1 MNCEEA
7 RTHFVD
13 YWRGALDDSAFDFHA
28 HLSSCDQCRSEAEE
42 LRGLWGSLEQLPE
55 ESPSQRLRTQFYD
68 ALRQERQRLSDR
80 QHRFWWSRHPVFQ
93 VAFGMAILLIGVAIG
108 HFSSG
113 QTQNHTEVA
122 QLRGE
127 VENMRQMVTL
137 SLLQQQ
143 NASDRLRGVN
153 WSYRVEPSDPEV
165 LGALL
170 TTVNHD
176 PNVNV
181 RLAAVD
187 ALRKFSDSPVGR
199 TGLVQALGKQDSP
212 LVQIAILDQ
221 IVDLREKGAATSVKF
236 LLSKQDLN
244 PDVKQR
250 AEWALRQI
258 Q

>member
-7 RTHFVD
+7 RTRFVD
-13 YWRGALDDSAFDFHA
+13 YWRGALDESAFDFHA
-28 HLSSCDQCRSEAEE
+28 HLSSCEHCRAEAEQ
-42 LRGLWGSLEQLPE
+42 LRNLWTTLDQLPE
-55 ESPSQRLRTQFYD
+55 ESPSNRLRVRFYD
-68 ALRQERQRLSDR
+68 SLREWRQRESDR
-80 QHRFWWSRHPVFQ
+80 RERFWWSRQPAFQ
-93 VAFGMAILLIGVAIG
+93 VAFGLAILVIGAGIG
-108 HFSSG
+108 HFTAGRGSS
-113 QTQNHTEVA
+113 EVA

-127 VENMRQMVTL
+127 VYNMRQMVTL

-143 NASDRLRGVN
+143 NATDRLRGVN
-153 WSYRVEPSDPEV
+153 WSYRVEQSDPEV

-176 PNVNV
+176 PNINV

-187 ALRKFSDSPVGR
+187 ALRNFSDSPVGR
-199 TGLVQALGKQDSP
+199 KGLVQALGKQDSP

-221 IVDLREKGAATSVKF
+221 IVELHEKAGAQSIKF
-236 LLSKQDLN
+236 LLSTKDLN

>member
-7 RTHFVD
+7 RTRFVD
-13 YWRGALDDSAFDFHA
+13 YWRGTLDEPAFDFHA
-28 HLSSCDQCRSEAEE
+28 HLSSCERCRAEAEE
-42 LRGLWGSLEQLPE
+42 LRGLWGSLERLPE
-55 ESPSQRLRTQFYD
+55 ESPSQRLRLRFYES
-68 ALRQERQRLSDR
+68 LREWRQRESDR
-80 QHRFWWSRHPVFQ
+80 QHRFWWSLHPSFQ
-93 VAFGMAILLIGVAIG
+93 MALGMAILLIGIGIG
-108 HFSSG
+108 HFAIR
-113 QTQNHTEVA
+113 QTGPDVA

-127 VENMRQMVTL
+127 VDNMRQMVTL

-165 LGALL
+165 LAALL

-176 PNVNV
+176 PNINV
-181 RLAAVD
+181 RLSAVD
-187 ALRKFSDSPVGR
+187 ALRKFTESPVGR
-199 TGLVQALGKQDSP
+199 KGLVQALSKQDSP

-221 IVDLREKGAATSVKF
+221 IVDLREKTAGPSIKF

-244 PDVKQR
+244 TDVKQR

>member
-7 RTHFVD
+7 RTRFVD
-13 YWRGALDDSAFDFHA
+13 YWRGSLDDSAFDFHT
-28 HLSSCDQCRSEAEE
+28 HLSSCEQCRAEAEE
-42 LRGLWGSLEQLPE
+42 LRTLWGSLDQLPE
-55 ESPSQRLRTQFYD
+55 ENPSQRLRTRFYD
-68 ALRQERQRLSDR
+68 ALREHKLRESERH
-80 QHRFWWSRHPVFQ
+80 HRFWWSRHPVFQ
-93 VAFGMAILLIGVAIG
+93 VAFGMAILLIGVGIG
-108 HFSSG
+108 HFATKQSG
-113 QTQNHTEVA
+113 SEVA

-127 VENMRQMVTL
+127 VDNMRQMVTL

-176 PNVNV
+176 PNINV

-199 TGLVQALGKQDSP
+199 KGLVQALGKQDSP

-221 IVDLREKGAATSVKF
+221 IVDLREKTAATSVKF
-236 LLSKQDLN
+236 LISKQDLN

>member
-7 RTHFVD
+7 STRFVD
-13 YWRGALDDSAFDFHA
+13 YWRGALDDSAFDFHT
-28 HLSSCDQCRSEAEE
+28 HLSSCAQCRGEAEE
-42 LRGLWGSLEQLPE
+42 LRSLWGSLDQLPE
-55 ESPSQRLRTQFYD
+55 ESPSQRLRTRFYD
-68 ALRQERQRLSDR
+68 ALREHRQRESDR

-93 VAFGMAILLIGVAIG
+93 VAFGMAILLVGVGIG
-108 HFSSG
+108 HFGTSRNIS
-113 QTQNHTEVA
+113 EVA

-127 VENMRQMVTL
+127 VDNMRQMVTL

-170 TTVNHD
+170 TTVNRD
-176 PNVNV
+176 PNINV

-199 TGLVQALGKQDSP
+199 KGLVQSLGKQDSP

-221 IVDLREKGAATSVKF
+221 IVDVREKTASPSIKF

>member
-7 RTHFVD
+7 RTRFVD
-13 YWRGALDDSAFDFHA
+13 YWRGALDESDFDFHA
-28 HLSSCDQCRSEAEE
+28 HLSSCDRCRAEAEE
-42 LRGLWGSLEQLPE
+42 LRALWGSLDQLPE
-55 ESPSQRLRTQFYD
+55 ENPSQRMRQRFYD
-68 ALRQERQRLSDR
+68 SLREFRQRESDR
-80 QHRFWWSRHPVFQ
+80 QHMFWWSRHPVFQ
-93 VAFGMAILLIGVAIG
+93 VAFGVAILLIGVVIG
-108 HFSSG
+108 HFATRQSG
-113 QTQNHTEVA
+113 SEVA

-127 VENMRQMVTL
+127 VDNMRQMVTL

-221 IVDLREKGAATSVKF
+221 IVELREKTAAPSVKF

-244 PDVKQR
+244 TDVKQR

>member
-1 MNCEEA
+1 
-7 RTHFVD
+7 
-13 YWRGALDDSAFDFHA
+13 
-28 HLSSCDQCRSEAEE
+28 
-42 LRGLWGSLEQLPE
+42 
-55 ESPSQRLRTQFYD
+55 
-68 ALRQERQRLSDR
+68 
-80 QHRFWWSRHPVFQ
+80 
-93 VAFGMAILLIGVAIG
+93 
-108 HFSSG
+108 
-113 QTQNHTEVA
+113 
-122 QLRGE
+122 
-127 VENMRQMVTL
+127 MVTL

-170 TTVNHD
+170 TTVNRD
-176 PNVNV
+176 PNINV

-199 TGLVQALGKQDSP
+199 KGLVQSLGKQDSP

-221 IVDLREKGAATSVKF
+221 IVDVREKTASPSIKF

>member
-7 RTHFVD
+7 RTHFID
-13 YWRGALDDSAFDFHA
+13 YWKGALDDSAFEFQA
-28 HLSSCDQCRSEAEE
+28 HLSTCEQCRSEAEQ

-55 ESPSQRLRTQFYD
+55 ESPSQRLRKRFYD
-68 ALRQERQRLSDR
+68 ALREQRQRESER
-80 QHRFWWSRHPVFQ
+80 HHRFWWSRHPVFQ

-108 HFSSG
+108 HFATG
-113 QTQNHTEVA
+113 QTQKNSEVA

-143 NASDRLRGVN
+143 SASDRLRGVN

-176 PNVNV
+176 SNVNV

-199 TGLVQALGKQDSP
+199 KGLVQALGKQDSP

-221 IVDLREKGAATSVKF
+221 IVDLREKTAASSVKF
-236 LLSKQDLN
+236 LLSRPDLN
-244 PDVKQR
+244 ADVKQR

>member
-7 RTHFVD
+7 RTRFVD
-13 YWRGALDDSAFDFHA
+13 YWRGALDDSAFDFHT
-28 HLSSCDQCRSEAEE
+28 HLSSCEQCRAEAEQ
-42 LRGLWGSLEQLPE
+42 LRTLWGSLDQIPE
-55 ESPSQRLRTQFYD
+55 ENPSQRLRTRFYD
-68 ALRQERQRLSDR
+68 ALREHKLRESERN
-80 QHRFWWSRHPVFQ
+80 HRFWWSRHPVFQ
-93 VAFGMAILLIGVAIG
+93 VAFGMAILLIGVGIG
-108 HFSSG
+108 HFATRQSG
-113 QTQNHTEVA
+113 SEVA

-127 VENMRQMVTL
+127 VDNMRQMVTL

-176 PNVNV
+176 PNINV

-199 TGLVQALGKQDSP
+199 KGLVQALGKQDSP

-221 IVDLREKGAATSVKF
+221 IVDLREKTAATSVKF
-236 LLSKQDLN
+236 LLAKQDLN